1 MKKHTVLIKN
11 ALVVVTCADSGAEI
25 KNGDIYIEG
34 PEIKQVGANLAVK
47 ADEVVDA
54 SGCVVIPG
62 LVNTHHHLYQTL
74 TRNLPAVQ
82 DSKLFDWLIYL
93 YEIWKHLTPNAVY
106 TSAKTG
112 LGELLLTGCTT
123 AADHFYVFPN
133 ATSERLIDEEI
144 RAAREL
150 GIRFN
155 PCRGSMSRSKKDGGL
170 PPDEVVQTESVIM
183 KDCERVVKEYHD
195 TAKFSMTRIALA
207 PCSPFSVTTELL
219 KMSAAAAKEWNVR
232 LHTHLA
238 ETNDEDDFCM
248 KMLGMRPLEYMDSVG
263 WLEGGRSWFAHCVWL
278 NEAESKRMAQTKT
291 GVAHC
296 PVSNLRLGSGIA
308 PIRQYLNDGVP
319 VGIAA
324 DGSASNDS
332 SDLLGEVRMAMFVS
346 RVKAGVS
353 SMPARD
359 AYRLACRGGA
369 AVLGRDD
376 IGSIEPGKAADIAIF
391 DMNKLDYAG
400 GMSDPAAAL
409 LFCGASHRAKYVF
422 VNGKMVVKNE
432 QLVNADEKAL
442 VCEHNAIAQG
452 LYNAAKL

>member
-1 MKKHTVLIKN
+1 MAHTILIKN
-11 ALVVVTCADSGAEI
+11 ALTVVTCADTAGEI
-25 KNGDIYIEG
+25 KNCDIYIEG
-34 PEIKQVGANLAVK
+34 PEIKQVGPNLAVK
-47 ADEVVDA
+47 ADETVDA

-62 LVNTHHHLYQTL
+62 MVNTHHHLYQTL

-93 YEIWKHLTPNAVY
+93 YEIWKHLTPDAVY

-112 LGELLLTGCTT
+112 LGEMLLTGCTT
-123 AADHFYVFPN
+123 AADHFYVFPK
-133 ATSERLIDEEI
+133 ATSTRLIDEEI
-144 RAAREL
+144 RAAAEL

-170 PPDEVVQTESVIM
+170 PPDEVVQPEAEIM

-195 TAKFSMTRIALA
+195 RSKFAMCRIALA

-219 KMSAAAAKEWNVR
+219 KVSAAAAKDWDVR

-248 KMLGMRPLEYMDSVG
+248 HMLKMRPLEYMDSVG

-278 NEAESKRMAQTKT
+278 NEAESKRMAETKT

-308 PIRQYLNDGVP
+308 PIRRYLDDGVP
-319 VGIAA
+319 VGIAV

-332 SDLLGEVRMAMFVS
+332 SDMLGEARMAMLVS
-346 RVKAGVS
+346 RVKAGVA

-359 AYRLACRGGA
+359 VYRMACRGGA
-369 AVLGRDD
+369 SVLGRDD

-391 DMNKLDYAG
+391 DMNKLDFAG

-409 LFCGASHRAKYVF
+409 LFCGAGHRAKYVF

-432 QLVNADEKAL
+432 RLVNADETEL
-442 VCEHNAIAQG
+442 VRKHNEIAKG
-452 LYNAAKL
+452 LYNAAGI